1 MLTKRIIPTILVRGK
16 TAYKG
21 QRFVSDRSIGSALA
35 IAKVHARR
43 GVDELCILD
52 VSATAEGRGPDLE
65 LVQALSAGCFIPI
78 TVGGGVRTVDDVNQL
93 LRAGADKVCIGTGAA
108 ESPRLLKEA
117 SGRFGRQAIV
127 VSLDVIGEHAWIRSA
142 NGVWGLSRHGQI
154 QKPAGM
160 ARYFEEQGAGEILLQ
175 SIKRDGTMEGY
186 DLALIQEVSSAV
198 DIPVIASGGC
208 SGYDDMLAAFKAGAD
223 ACAAGALF
231 AFTDSTPKGAAKF
244 LRNHNIEVRP

>member
-1 MLTKRIIPTILVRGK
+1 MLAKRVIPTILVRGR

-65 LVQALSAGCFIPI
+65 LVRALSEGCFIPI

-93 LRAGADKVCIGTGAA
+93 LRAGADKVCIGTAA
-108 ESPRLLKEA
+108 YEPLGLVRA
-117 SGRFGRQAIV
+117 AAARFGSQAVV
-127 VSLDVIGEHAWIRSA
+127 VSVDSSEGMVKKSSGKGMTTCTYRPDWWAQ
-142 NGVWGLSRHGQI
+142 VLS
-154 QKPAGM
+154 KS
-160 ARYFEEQGAGEILLQ
+160 GAGEILLQ
-175 SIKRDGTMEGY
+175 SIDRDGTMQGY
-186 DLALIQEVSSAV
+186 DLDLIREVSAAV

-208 SGYDDMLAAFKAGAD
+208 SGYEDMLAAIKAGAD

-231 AFTDSTPKGAAKF
+231 AFSDATPRGAAQF
-244 LRNHNIEVRP
+244 LNRNNIEVRL